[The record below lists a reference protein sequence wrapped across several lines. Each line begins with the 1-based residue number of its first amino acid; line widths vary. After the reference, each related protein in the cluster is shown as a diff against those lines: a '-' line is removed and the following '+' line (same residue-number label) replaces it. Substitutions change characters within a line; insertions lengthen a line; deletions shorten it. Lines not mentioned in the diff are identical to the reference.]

1 MTSSKIKRTSCV
13 LYGYRCSSFTRI
25 TPFDTKCVKSLV
37 YIKINVGI
45 AASSIAQLFSIFNIS
60 LLSVSLVSDK
70 ILILKFIKITAK
82 EFDIIY
88 LN

>member
-1 MTSSKIKRTSCV
+1 MSDRSK
-13 LYGYRCSSFTRI
+13 F
-25 TPFDTKCVKSLV
+25 
-37 YIKINVGI
+37 NQ
-45 AASSIAQLFSIFNIS
+45 IAQLFSIFNVS